1 MGFQV
6 ENSGEMWYNI
16 TVKASQCVPQGG
28 VAMSMRTE
36 LSKAQ
41 TTHQEF
47 HVADL
52 TLNLTKREIKGCNGN
67 DKLTPKE
74 CELLALF
81 MSYPG
86 RVLSRKL
93 LMREVWET
101 DFLDD
106 TRTLEVHICWLRKKI
121 EEDPHNP
128 RRLRTIRGVGYR
140 FG

>member
-1 MGFQV
+1 
-6 ENSGEMWYNI
+6 
-16 TVKASQCVPQGG
+16 
-28 VAMSMRTE
+28 MRTR
-36 LSKAQ
+36 LSRTQATQ
-41 TTHQEF
+41 QVF
-47 HVADL
+47 RVADL
-52 TLNLTKREIKGCNGN
+52 TLDLANREVKGCNGD

-93 LMREVWET
+93 LMKEVWDT

-121 EEDPHNP
+121 EEDPGNP
-128 RRLRTIRGVGYR
+128 QRLRTVRGVGYR

>member
-1 MGFQV
+1 
-6 ENSGEMWYNI
+6 
-16 TVKASQCVPQGG
+16 
-28 VAMSMRTE
+28 MSMRTRLANANVTE
-36 LSKAQ
+36 QVFRA
-41 TTHQEF
+41 
-47 HVADL
+47 ADL
-52 TLNLTKREIKGCNGN
+52 TLDLTRREIKGCNGN
-67 DKLTPKE
+67 NKLTPKE

-93 LMREVWET
+93 LMKEVWET

-121 EEDPHNP
+121 EDDPHRP
-128 RRLRTIRGVGYR
+128 QRLRTVRGVGYR

>member
-1 MGFQV
+1 
-6 ENSGEMWYNI
+6 
-16 TVKASQCVPQGG
+16 
-28 VAMSMRTE
+28 MSMRTR
-36 LSKAQ
+36 LLKVQMTQQVFRA
-41 TTHQEF
+41 
-47 HVADL
+47 ADL
-52 TLNLTKREIKGCNGN
+52 TLDLASREIKGCNGN
-67 DKLTPKE
+67 NKLTPKE

-93 LMREVWET
+93 LMKEVWET

-121 EEDPHNP
+121 EEDPRKP
-128 RRLRTIRGVGYR
+128 QRLRTIRGVGYR

>member
-1 MGFQV
+1 
-6 ENSGEMWYNI
+6 
-16 TVKASQCVPQGG
+16 
-28 VAMSMRTE
+28 MSMRTR
-36 LSKAQ
+36 LARAQ
-41 TTHQEF
+41 NVQQVF
-47 HVADL
+47 CVADL
-52 TLNLTKREIKGCNGN
+52 TLDLSRREIEGCNGN
-67 DKLTPKE
+67 NKLTPKE

-93 LMREVWET
+93 LMKEVWET

-121 EEDPHNP
+121 EEDPRNP
-128 RRLRTIRGVGYR
+128 RRLRTVRGVGYR

>member
-1 MGFQV
+1 
-6 ENSGEMWYNI
+6 
-16 TVKASQCVPQGG
+16 
-28 VAMSMRTE
+28 MSMRTR
-36 LSKAQ
+36 LANTQ
-41 TTHQEF
+41 MGQQVF
-47 HVADL
+47 RVADL
-52 TLNLTKREIKGCNGN
+52 TLDLTRKEIRGCNGN
-67 DKLTPKE
+67 NKLTPKE

-93 LMREVWET
+93 LMKEVWET

-121 EEDPHNP
+121 EEDPSKP
-128 RRLRTIRGVGYR
+128 QRLRTIRGVGYR

>member
-1 MGFQV
+1 
-6 ENSGEMWYNI
+6 
-16 TVKASQCVPQGG
+16 
-28 VAMSMRTE
+28 MSMRTR
-36 LSKAQ
+36 LANTPAGQ
-41 TTHQEF
+41 QVF
-47 HVADL
+47 RVADL
-52 TLNLTKREIKGCNGN
+52 TLDLTRKEIVGCNGN
-67 DKLTPKE
+67 NKLTPKE

-93 LMREVWET
+93 LMKEVWET

-121 EEDPHNP
+121 EEDPRHP
-128 RRLRTIRGVGYR
+128 QRLRTIRGVGYR

>member
-1 MGFQV
+1 
-6 ENSGEMWYNI
+6 
-16 TVKASQCVPQGG
+16 
-28 VAMSMRTE
+28 MSMRTR

-41 TTHQEF
+41 ATQQVF
-47 HVADL
+47 RAADL
-52 TLNLTKREIKGCNGN
+52 TLDLARREIKGCNGHN
-67 DKLTPKE
+67 KLTPKE

-93 LMREVWET
+93 LMKEVWDT

-121 EEDPHNP
+121 EEDPRNP
-128 RRLRTIRGVGYR
+128 QRLRTIRGVGYR

>member
-1 MGFQV
+1 
-6 ENSGEMWYNI
+6 
-16 TVKASQCVPQGG
+16 
-28 VAMSMRTE
+28 MSMRTR
-36 LSKAQ
+36 LSNAHTAQ
-41 TTHQEF
+41 QVF
-47 HVADL
+47 RVADL
-52 TLNLTKREIKGCNGN
+52 TLDLTRKEIMGCNGSN
-67 DKLTPKE
+67 KLTPKE

-93 LMREVWET
+93 LMKEVWET

-121 EEDPHNP
+121 EEDPRKP
-128 RRLRTIRGVGYR
+128 QRLRTVRGVGYR

>member
-1 MGFQV
+1 
-6 ENSGEMWYNI
+6 
-16 TVKASQCVPQGG
+16 
-28 VAMSMRTE
+28 MSMRIR
-36 LSKAQ
+36 LLKAQ
-41 TTHQEF
+41 ATQQVF
-47 HVADL
+47 RAADL
-52 TLNLTKREIKGCNGN
+52 TLDLARREIKGCNGN
-67 DKLTPKE
+67 NKLTPKE

-93 LMREVWET
+93 LMKEVWET

-121 EEDPHNP
+121 EEDPRNHQ
-128 RRLRTIRGVGYR
+128 RLRTVRGVGYR

>member
-1 MGFQV
+1 
-6 ENSGEMWYNI
+6 MWYNRI
-16 TVKASQCVPQGG
+16 TILFDQRGCEEGG
-28 VAMSMRTE
+28 TIVSMRTRLANTQAE
-36 LSKAQ
+36 QQVFRA
-41 TTHQEF
+41 
-47 HVADL
+47 ADL
-52 TLNLTKREIKGCNGN
+52 TLDLRRKEIKGCNGN
-67 DKLTPKE
+67 NKLTPKE

-93 LMREVWET
+93 LMKEVWET

-121 EEDPHNP
+121 EEDPRRP
-128 RRLRTIRGVGYR
+128 QRLRTVRGVGYR

>member
-1 MGFQV
+1 
-6 ENSGEMWYNI
+6 
-16 TVKASQCVPQGG
+16 
-28 VAMSMRTE
+28 MSMRTR
-36 LSKAQ
+36 LANTQ
-41 TTHQEF
+41 AGQQVF
-47 HVADL
+47 RIADL
-52 TLNLTKREIKGCNGN
+52 TLDLTRKEIMGCNGN
-67 DKLTPKE
+67 NKLTPKE

-93 LMREVWET
+93 LMKEVWET

-121 EEDPHNP
+121 EEDPRHP
-128 RRLRTIRGVGYR
+128 QRLRTIRGVGYR